1 MTESPQHRKAAL
13 RAEMRTRIASVP
25 PARRAAAS
33 QEICRRLLA
42 QPVWQE
48 ARHVLLF
55 VPLRDEPDIW
65 PLAAAAQRSGKTVAL
80 PRFEPVVNGYEAAV
94 VDDAACD
101 LAPGKFGIREPA
113 PDCPAIALNRLD
125 LVLVPALAFD
135 RHGHRL
141 GRGKGFYDRLLAD
154 VSGTTCGVALDEQL
168 VADLPVEPHDI
179 RLNCIL
185 TPSHWLMLGARA
197 GW

>member
-1 MTESPQHRKAAL
+1 M
-13 RAEMRTRIASVP
+13 RACIASVP

-42 QPVWQE
+42 QPVWQQ
-48 ARHVLLF
+48 ARHVLIF

-65 PLAAAAQRSGKTVAL
+65 PLTAAAKRSGKTVAL
-80 PRFEPVVNGYEAAV
+80 PRFQPDTGGYAAAV
-94 VDDAACD
+94 VDDAARN

-135 RHGHRL
+135 WHGRRL
-141 GRGKGFYDRLLAD
+141 GRGRGFYDRLLAD

-168 VADLPVEPHDI
+168 VADIPVEPHDI
-179 RLNCIL
+179 LLNCIL
-185 TPSHWLMLGARA
+185 TPSHWLML
-197 GW
+197 

>member
-1 MTESPQHRKAAL
+1 MAESPEQRKAAL
-13 RAEMRTRIASVP
+13 RAEMRACIASVP

-42 QPVWQE
+42 QPVWQQ
-48 ARHVLLF
+48 ARHVLIF

-65 PLAAAAQRSGKTVAL
+65 PLTAAAKRSGKTVAL
-80 PRFEPVVNGYEAAV
+80 PRFQPDTGGYAAAV
-94 VDDAACD
+94 VDDAARN

-135 RHGHRL
+135 WHGRRL
-141 GRGKGFYDRLLAD
+141 GRGRGFYDRLLAD

-168 VADLPVEPHDI
+168 VADIPVEPHDI
-179 RLNCIL
+179 LLNCIL
-185 TPSHWLMLGARA
+185 TPSHWLML
-197 GW
+197 

>member
-1 MTESPQHRKAAL
+1 MVEFPQQRKAAL
-13 RAEMRTRIASVP
+13 RAAMRACIASVP
-25 PARRAAAS
+25 SARRASAS

-48 ARHVLLF
+48 ARNVLLF
-55 VPLRDEPDIW
+55 VPRRDEPDIW
-65 PLAAAAQRSGKTVAL
+65 PLADLAQRSGKIIAL
-80 PRFEPVVNGYEAAV
+80 PRFLPGSNRYEAAV
-94 VDDAACD
+94 VDEAARD
-101 LAPGKFGIREPA
+101 LVPGKFGIREPA
-113 PDCPAIALNRLD
+113 PDCPVIALNRLD

-135 RHGHRL
+135 WHGRRL

-179 RLNCIL
+179 LLNCIL
-185 TPSHWLMLGARA
+185 TPSHWLML
-197 GW
+197 